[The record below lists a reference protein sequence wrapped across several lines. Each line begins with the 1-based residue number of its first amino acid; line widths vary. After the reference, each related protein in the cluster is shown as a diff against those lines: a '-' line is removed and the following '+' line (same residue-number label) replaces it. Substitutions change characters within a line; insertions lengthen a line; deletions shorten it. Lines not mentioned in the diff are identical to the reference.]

1 MTALRLLMD
10 FSDVLRALRVS
21 RNLTQAELAAKC
33 GQSQGQIARIEC
45 GYRPT
50 DEQIDRIATAL
61 GVPRDA
67 LVGDASVELL
77 ARNPM
82 MTVEAMACAVAS

>member
-10 FSDVLRALRVS
+10 CSDVLRALRVS
-21 RNLTQAELAAKC
+21 RNMTQAELAAKS

-50 DEQIDRIATAL
+50 DDQIDRIANAL
-61 GVPRDA
+61 SVPRDA
-67 LVGDASVELL
+67 LVGGASVELF
-77 ARNPM
+77 ARNPFE
-82 MTVEAMACAVAS
+82 TVEVCGVAS